1 MNKSKLFFKLI
12 EKFKDN
18 HVSLRNLSLS
28 EPDKTLEMLRDRWI
42 SQRKLSSLIY
52 KLGIF
57 LYEQDALEGDLTEWL
72 GLMPQYIEES
82 SALIKTLQKVI
93 DKEI

>member
-1 MNKSKLFFKLI
+1 VNKSKLFFKLI